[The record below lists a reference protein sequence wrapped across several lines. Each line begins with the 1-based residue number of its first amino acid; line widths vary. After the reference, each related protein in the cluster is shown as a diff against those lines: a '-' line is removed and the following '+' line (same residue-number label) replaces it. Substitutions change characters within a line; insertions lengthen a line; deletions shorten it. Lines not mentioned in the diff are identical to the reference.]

1 MREMKIISSS
11 PQQQSR
17 DQFGLEQEGDGGASS
32 NRSCPRFSWNSSLN
46 SSRFSWKAFWRNLR
60 RRNIVWEKTRGG
72 LIGLDGAP
80 LGFGVAD
87 NTS

>member
-17 DQFGLEQEGDGGASS
+17 DQLGLEQDGDGGASS
-32 NRSCPRFSWNSSLN
+32 NRFCPRFSLNSSLN

-60 RRNIVWEKTRGG
+60 RRNIVWGRQVGREE
-72 LIGLDGAP
+72 
-80 LGFGVAD
+80 V
-87 NTS
+87 